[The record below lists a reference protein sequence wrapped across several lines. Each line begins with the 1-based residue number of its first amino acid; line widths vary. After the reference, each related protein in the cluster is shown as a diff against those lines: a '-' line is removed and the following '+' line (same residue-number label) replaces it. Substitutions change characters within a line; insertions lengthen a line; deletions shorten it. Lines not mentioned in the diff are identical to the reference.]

1 MKKILVLMIALL
13 AVTTTVSAQKVS
25 REEQANA
32 MIDMM
37 RMFAPV
43 GKEFAVMT
51 YPVTWRQY
59 RVISGKKLPKGTS
72 IMSVVMLS
80 SPEQKKVAD
89 AMTKN
94 DGNGVKYRVATSAE
108 LQKALQKRINIS
120 SEAGP
125 HTHVTKGFYLAIS
138 YNDYLKIQQML
149 QVIGEGR
156 G

>member
-1 MKKILVLMIALL
+1 MKKILVLMIAVF
-13 AVTTTVSAQKVS
+13 AMSMTASAQKVS
-25 REEQANA
+25 RDEQANA

-37 RMFAPV
+37 RMFVPV

-51 YPVTWRQY
+51 YPVTWREY
-59 RVISGKKLPKGTS
+59 RVISGKKPPKGTS

-89 AMTKN
+89 DLTKH

-108 LQKALQKRINIS
+108 LQKALQKKINIS
-120 SEAGP
+120 SETGP
-125 HTHVTKGFYLAIS
+125 RNYATKGFYLAIS